1 MYPRDKRGGLARLA
15 SESTALAEIASV
27 FALQK
32 KLQKHA
38 APGEDR
44 PVLLI
49 PGFTATDR
57 LMGRLRRFLNDCGY
71 DAHGW
76 GQGRNMGVRQDLL
89 DGFNERVAELAH
101 SSGQKVSLIGWSG
114 GGMYARAS
122 AASQPEVVRQ
132 VITMGTPFKLTE
144 DKLDYLPE
152 GIYRLHERLS
162 PRDSSAVEE
171 IDNEQWLA
179 SPPVPS
185 SSLYSE
191 RDALSPW
198 PFCIDVTDGQSENL
212 HVPGS
217 HAAMPYNP
225 LMYYVIADRLAQPE
239 GEWRPFALNG
249 PRRLL
254 FRSTCARDF
263 GWDH

>member
-1 MYPRDKRGGLARLA
+1 MYPRDKRGGFARLV

-27 FALQK
+27 FALQGR
-32 KLQKHA
+32 LRNMVA
-38 APGEDR
+38 AGEGR
-44 PVLLI
+44 PVLLV

-57 LMGRLRRFLNDCGY
+57 LMGRLKRFLNDIGY

-89 DGFNERVAELAH
+89 DGFNQRVARLADNT
-101 SSGQKVSLIGWSG
+101 GQKVSIIGWSG

-122 AASQPEVVRQ
+122 ASAQPALVRQ

-144 DKLDYLPE
+144 DKLEYLPE

-162 PRDSSAVEE
+162 PGDSPEVQD
-171 IDNEQWLA
+171 IDPLQWFA

-185 SSLYSE
+185 TSLYSE

-198 PFCIDVTDGQSENL
+198 PFCLDASDTQSENL

-225 LMYYVIADRLAQPE
+225 LMYYVIADRLSQREDNWQPFE
-239 GEWRPFALNG
+239 LRG

-254 FRSTCARDF
+254 FRSACAREQ
-263 GWDH
+263 GWES